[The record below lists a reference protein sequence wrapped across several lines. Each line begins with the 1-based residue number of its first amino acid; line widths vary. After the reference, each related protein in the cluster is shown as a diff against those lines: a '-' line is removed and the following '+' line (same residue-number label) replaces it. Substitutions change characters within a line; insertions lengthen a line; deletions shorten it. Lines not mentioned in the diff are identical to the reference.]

1 MKATLNACNI
11 GGAART
17 VAKYNLTDPDSGTTV
32 SCTVEFANGKL
43 WVELEGYGDGSSQ
56 PGCGVPLGIE
66 YYENAV
72 WVTVW
77 GDINNS
83 EPTERVCLDGARETN
98 RLCSEPIGRKE

>member
-1 MKATLNACNI
+1 MAQ
-11 GGAART
+11 
-17 VAKYNLTDPDSGTTV
+17 YNLTDPDSSETV

-43 WVELEGYGDGSSQ
+43 WVEIEGYGGGASH
-56 PGCGVPLGIE
+56 PGYGVPIGIE

-83 EPTERVCLDGARETN
+83 DPTERVCLDGARETN
-98 RLCSEPIGRKE
+98 RRCAWPME